1 MGMKLTDA
9 SIGESLRVGTAFR
22 LSHFGPA
29 RAPSLLMI
37 CSRSTQESD
46 LALIVVGGHKRGLTL
61 LLFPQQSYSSA
72 FGISREWIVENW
84 AQWIDSVSRPDDAEV
99 IPDLLAWRFESEPR

>member
-1 MGMKLTDA
+1 MRLTDA
-9 SIGESLRVGTAFR
+9 AAGKSLRVGTALR

-29 RAPSLLMI
+29 MVPTLLMI

-61 LLFPQQSYSSA
+61 LLFPQLSYSSD
-72 FGISREWIVENW
+72 FGISREWLVENW
-84 AQWIDSVSRPDDAEV
+84 NYWIDSESHPEDVEV
-99 IPDLLAWRFESEPR
+99 IPDLTYYDSDLMSEP